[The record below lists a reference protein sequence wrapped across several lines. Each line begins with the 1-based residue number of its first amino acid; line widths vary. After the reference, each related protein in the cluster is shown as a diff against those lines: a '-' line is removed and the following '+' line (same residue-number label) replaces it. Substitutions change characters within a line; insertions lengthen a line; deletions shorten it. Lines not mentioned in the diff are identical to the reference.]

1 MMEEIKYRPVG
12 VVHSPHKTPKG
23 TPIQPSAAIGL
34 EAVIEIFPEFAAGL
48 KDLESFSH
56 LIIIYDFHKAGKSD
70 LLVKP
75 YMDSH
80 AHGVFATRAPGRPN
94 SIGLSVVRLSS
105 VEGNKLHI
113 LDVDMLDKTPVL
125 DIKPLVPEFD
135 FRKVEKIGWLEKN
148 VDKLPDSRD
157 DGRFQ

>member
-1 MMEEIKYRPVG
+1 
-12 VVHSPHKTPKG
+12 
-23 TPIQPSAAIGL
+23 
-34 EAVIEIFPEFAAGL
+34 
-48 KDLESFSH
+48 
-56 LIIIYDFHKAGKSD
+56 
-70 LLVKP
+70 
-75 YMDSH
+75 MDSH